1 MAKEILFDTAMRD
14 KLVSGIETV
23 ATAVAS
29 TLGPSGRTVLIEQEF
44 GSTLITKDGV
54 SVAKS
59 IELEDK
65 VENVGA
71 GLIKNIASK
80 TNDQAG
86 DGTTTSTV
94 LAAEMVKEGIKSV
107 RVGVNPI
114 YIKRG
119 IDKAVDDTIKLL
131 SEDSKPIT
139 TKEEIAQVAS
149 ISANDDTT
157 LGNIIADAIEK
168 VGNNGVITVEES
180 QTIDTYVTYVEGMQF
195 DRGYISPIFCND
207 RENFRVEY
215 SNPYILLY
223 DGSISSNDDIFPVL
237 ETVNRKQKPL
247 LIIADDITDAALT
260 TLVMNSARG
269 VIQVCAVKSPGFGD
283 RRKDLMQDL
292 AVLTGAHL
300 ISPSAGDILVRATL
314 EDLGTCDN
322 IKVTSKSTTIV
333 GGGGAEGAVE
343 ERINYLQKLIS
354 TTTSSYDREKLQE
367 RLAKLAGGIAVLSV
381 GATTEI
387 ELKEKKHRVEDA
399 VNATRASIEEGVVAG
414 GGAEL
419 CQISAA
425 LAKKSKQFDCE
436 DEKIGYNIVVKALEK
451 PIKQIAENAGM
462 DGVVI
467 ADKCKRSKKGTGFDA
482 LHNTWCDMVKTG
494 IVDPV
499 RVTKSALTNAASIVA
514 LVLTSSAV
522 VTTITD
528 NANDQMIK

>member
-1 MAKEILFDTAMRD
+1 MAKEILFDSPMRD
-14 KLVSGIETV
+14 RLMSGIEAV
-23 ATAVAS
+23 ASAVAS
-29 TLGPSGRTVLIEQEF
+29 TLGPSGRTVLIEQEY
-44 GSTLITKDGV
+44 GNTLITKDGV
-54 SVAKS
+54 TVAKS
-59 IELEDK
+59 IDLADK

-71 GLIKNIASK
+71 SLIKSIASK

-94 LAAEMVKEGIKSV
+94 LAAEMAREGVKSV
-107 RVGVNPI
+107 RTGINPI
-114 YIKRG
+114 HIKKG
-119 IDKAVDDTIKLL
+119 IDKAVEDTIALL
-131 SEDSKPIT
+131 TEDAKPIT

-149 ISANDDTT
+149 ISANDDTE

-180 QTIDTYVTYVEGMQF
+180 QTTDTYVTYVEGMQF

-207 RENFRVEY
+207 RENFKVEY
-215 SNPYILLY
+215 SNPLILLY
-223 DGSISSNDDIFPVL
+223 DGVISSDNDIFPIL
-237 ETVNRKQKPL
+237 EMVNRKQTPL
-247 LIIADDITDAALT
+247 LIVADDVTDAALT

-292 AVLTGAHL
+292 AILTGAHF
-300 ISPSAGDILVRATL
+300 ISPSTGDSLARATF
-314 EDLGTCDN
+314 EDLGRCKTV
-322 IKVTSKSTTIV
+322 KVSSKSTIIID
-333 GGGGAEGAVE
+333 GDGDESE
-343 ERINYLQKLIS
+343 IDERVNQLQHMIA
-354 TTTSSYDREKLQE
+354 TTPNSYDKEKLQE

-399 VNATRASIEEGVVAG
+399 VNATRASIEEGVVPG
-414 GGAEL
+414 GGTEL

-425 LAKKSKQFDCE
+425 LNKKARKIACE
-436 DEKIGYNIVVKALEK
+436 AEKIGYEIVVKALEK

-467 ADKCKRSKKGTGFDA
+467 ADKCKHSRKGTGFDA
-482 LHNTWCDMVKTG
+482 LHSKWCDMLSSG
-494 IVDPV
+494 IMDPV
-499 RVTKSALTNAASIVA
+499 RVTKSALTNAASVVA

-522 VTTITD
+522 VTTIPEKVKD
-528 NANDQMIK
+528 SNE